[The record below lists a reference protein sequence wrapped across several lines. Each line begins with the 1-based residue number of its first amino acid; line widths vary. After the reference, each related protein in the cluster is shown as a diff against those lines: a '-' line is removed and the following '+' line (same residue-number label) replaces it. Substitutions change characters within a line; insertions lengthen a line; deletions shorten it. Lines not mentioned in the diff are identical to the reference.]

1 MSRTDTQTVY
11 VARGLTSG
19 LLKIGRTLALKPRL
33 RGIAT
38 QHQEPVEALVA
49 ITTCGLYENRLLK
62 RFSASLY
69 PGRGREWFYDD
80 GAIRAFV
87 EALPAH
93 HRTSLRATPGVLGSK
108 PRRIN
113 RPSAARAA

>member
-33 RGIAT
+33 RSLAT
-38 QHQEPVEALVA
+38 RNQEPVETLAA
-49 ITTCGLYENRLLK
+49 ITACGLYENRLLK
-62 RFSASLY
+62 RFAASLY

-87 EALPAH
+87 DALPAQ
-93 HRTSLRATPGVLGSK
+93 HRASIAATPGVLGSK
-108 PRRIN
+108 PRRAN
-113 RPSAARAA
+113 RLAAGAA